1 LKKRMLAAVAAAA
14 AASALA
20 LTGCSGSSPAS
31 SDAASA
37 GAGAKTT
44 LTLFT
49 DSDVGIQQLWQN
61 SLIPSFEASHPNI
74 TLKFSAAD
82 TTNDSA
88 QLAKLSASVKQKKAA
103 PMDVIVDAGFIS
115 NASSAGLLEDVSAK
129 TVPNLKNIESVMT
142 AQQGELP
149 YRASAVVL
157 AYNSKKVPN
166 PPTTLTGL
174 VKWIK
179 ANPGQFTY
187 NSPSTGGSGQGF
199 VQAVL
204 DSNLSTAQVK
214 KLSTGSDASAQDD
227 WSKGLQT
234 LAGLTPSIYQKTY
247 PNGNQ
252 AALDLLGQGQ
262 ISMVPSWSDIFLTTK
277 KAGGLTAD
285 DKVVSI
291 TDPAMPG
298 GPSYLA
304 VTKSSAHKEA
314 ANELLNWVLEP
325 AQQAQIVTQV
335 NGFPV
340 IPTAKLPESTQ
351 SAFSGIDTT
360 KQAPF
365 YSASSASDMNSQWQK
380 IVP

>member
-1 LKKRMLAAVAAAA
+1 MKHRYTMAAAFLA
-14 AASALA
+14 AASLALA
-20 LTGCSGSSPAS
+20 GCSAAGGNSSS
-31 SDAASA
+31 SHDSA
-37 GAGAKTT
+37 GKKTT

-74 TLKFSAAD
+74 TVKFSSAD
-82 TTNDSA
+82 ASTDSA
-88 QLAKLSASVKQKKAA
+88 ELARLSGSVKAKQTP

-115 NASSAGLLEDVSAK
+115 NASSAGLLAPISA
-129 TVPNLKNIESVMT
+129 TNVPNTKNIESVMT
-142 AQQGELP
+142 AQDGELP

-157 AYNSKKVPN
+157 AYDSKKVPN
-166 PPTTLTGL
+166 PPTTLQDL
-174 VKWIK
+174 LSWIT

-187 NSPSTGGSGQGF
+187 NSPATGGSGQGF

-204 DSNLSTAQVK
+204 DSNLDDATITK
-214 KLSTGSDASAQDD
+214 MSTGYDQSAESG

-234 LAGLTPSIYQKTY
+234 LKELNSSIYQKNY

-252 AALDLLGQGQ
+252 ASLNLLGQGQ

-291 TDPAMPG
+291 SDPPMPG

-304 VTKSSAHKEA
+304 VPKNSTNKDA
-314 ANELLNWVLEP
+314 ALTLLNWVLEP

-340 IPTAKLPESTQ
+340 IPTAKLPESIQ
-351 SAFSGIDTT
+351 SAFAGVDTT

-365 YSASSASDMNSQWQK
+365 YSAQASADMNSQWQK